1 MKKLTRY
8 SLLSLAAVLFA
19 GSLLNTS
26 PIAANADDDFI
37 VDLHSKTFLKVETG
51 EHFTVVLS
59 TDNEVF
65 TFGRNHLG
73 QLGIGSTEATLEVND
88 ITESFNLGASETIID
103 IAAGRHSTVAL
114 TSLNRIFTW
123 GSNSFGQLGNGT
135 TGVGLSPIDVTTGF
149 NPSNVA
155 VNKIV
160 AGDENVMVWLAGN
173 VVRIAGRN
181 DTGQLGQGNT
191 NIVSTVVA
199 VNFASLL
206 TGETIKD
213 VGIYAK
219 TAYTLTELGKVL
231 TWGDNGQKQVGNNGS
246 TTVNAP
252 VNITSNFGLTGGEKV
267 ISMAIGVNHAVA
279 VTSAYKVFFWGTN
292 SNYAIGEGLAV
303 NTVKNTPFNATSAF
317 IYQDGDNTD
326 GLGTHDYGYNT
337 YYKEPL
343 RVFAGND
350 STFFEVRAGESTDDE
365 PTPYYY
371 DEYEYYVVG
380 LGVYEGD
387 NYILGEDAVEDW
399 ETYVLQLDYVYWD
412 YYDEGYELIDFGFS
426 RTNLILLNSE
436 GDFTMSGSNA
446 YGQQGLG
453 YPSDGGEY
461 ENTNYSYNVRDFI
474 DYIYAYLP
482 TNLTLP
488 VDDYFYPAIGGM
500 TPALADEYYAIYGE
514 WANWGRLNPG
524 LLDYFFPEIYQSG
537 YSFNEK
543 EWSLFSDSELTF
555 MRQIIATLFENEVL
569 YESWIKTNELI
580 LEELDEEYGTE
591 TAYWIRYDMK
601 LYAEYGSYDVAD
613 GDEAYLDDET
623 ASLVSDTTE
632 LRLDFYR
639 ETITNVEGF
648 EQNVLQPFLNDVIA
662 EKDALIDSDLWLYY
676 FDDYYDENVL
686 DLGSDEIEF
695 LIQEGYEDDILA
707 IFAAFDELSDME
719 QLLIDEYH
727 YWGIYDELFNA
738 YYDYFADD
746 YADEL
751 YDFMYDVQEEDWY
764 LYYPLFENLEALE
777 ALLEKIND
785 LPSLS
790 FDRFTEIYTDFWGD
804 EYYDY
809 ETYEYWLHLNEL
821 LPLLKEGFPVFEQ
834 LKNVDENLL
843 QYDSEYDEYYF
854 DLEDIAAVIKM
865 FNDYTALSEDA
876 QDLLD
881 GEYIYWLY
889 ELALETL
896 ANYVEN
902 LLWDL
907 YNIEDESGTYGL
919 FANYDDVLAALAAF
933 EDLPEEALEYLDE
946 EATSY
951 YEYLLGLKEHLEE
964 GLDVYAQIVEIE
976 NFDFDDLSPE
986 DIEAIGDMYQAY
998 LALSPEAQQLL
1009 NPEYV
1014 DYLMS
1019 LTVEFVESNVSN
1031 LPETL
1036 EDFEATFNDLETKD
1050 QTIANLLAAWN
1061 AYQAMSEEM
1070 KELMDPEQRA
1080 HLEALYARYQELIK
1094 PNVDLGM
1101 IGLIILHLLAGT
1113 YFAFKKRDLLVPI
1126 VKE

>member
-8 SLLSLAAVLFA
+8 SILSLAAVLFA

-73 QLGIGSTEATLEVND
+73 QLGIGTTEETLEVND
-88 ITESFNLGASETIID
+88 ITDSFSLNAGESVVDID
-103 IAAGRHSTVAL
+103 AGWGFTVAL
-114 TSLNRIFTW
+114 TSANRIFAW
-123 GSNSFGQLGNGT
+123 GDPQVVQVAKGIVSS
-135 TGVGLSPIDVTTGF
+135 DAVTTPF
-149 NPSNVA
+149 DLTSELNPSNSV
-155 VNKIV
+155 VRKIV
-160 AGDENVMVWLAGN
+160 AGDSNIMVWTDTN
-173 VVRIAGRN
+173 VVRMAGGN
-181 DTGQLGQGNT
+181 NFGQLGQGNT
-191 NIVSTVVA
+191 TNTLGFVS
-199 VNFASLL
+199 VNWSTLL
-206 TGETIKD
+206 NGQTIKD
-213 VGIYAK
+213 VGIFAQ
-219 TAYTLTELGKVL
+219 TAYALTESGKVFA
-231 TWGDNGQKQVGNNGS
+231 WGNNAAKQVGNNGGAS
-246 TTVNAP
+246 VNSPAEL
-252 VNITSNFGLTGGEKV
+252 TFTGLAVGEKV
-267 ISMAIGVNHAVA
+267 VSVSIGVNHGVA
-279 VTSAYKVFFWGTN
+279 VTSAYNVFFWGTN
-292 SNYAIGEGLAV
+292 SNYAIGEGLAIG
-303 NTVKNTPFNATSAF
+303 TVKETPFNATSAF
-317 IYQDGDNTD
+317 IYNDDGENTY
-326 GLGTHDYGYNT
+326 GLGTHDWGYYT
-337 YYKEPL
+337 YYAQPL

-350 STFFEVRAGESTDDE
+350 STFFEVRQGESSDDE
-365 PTPYYY
+365 PTPYYS
-371 DEYEYYVVG
+371 ETLRLFAVG
-380 LGVYEGD
+380 LGVYEGQ
-387 NYILGEDAVEDW
+387 NYILGEEVYNGNYLLRLEYVNW
-399 ETYVLQLDYVYWD
+399 ETYY
-412 YYDEGYELIDFGFS
+412 EGYDLIDFGFS
-426 RTNLILLNSE
+426 RTNLILLNAD
-436 GDFTMSGSNA
+436 GDFTIYGSNL

-453 YPSDGGEY
+453 FISDGGEY
-461 ENTNYSYNVRDFI
+461 ENTNYSYNVRYFV

-482 TNLTLP
+482 TNLTAP
-488 VDDYFYPAIGGM
+488 IEDYFYPAPNGM
-500 TPALADEYYAIYGE
+500 TPTLANEYDAIFGKY
-514 WANWGRLNPG
+514 NNNDYRIQPG
-524 LLDYFFPEIYQSG
+524 ILDYFFPESYSTG
-537 YSFNEK
+537 YSFSEK
-543 EWSLFSDSELTF
+543 EWALFSSNELTL
-555 MRQIIATLFENEVL
+555 MRQIIATVFEDEVL
-569 YESWIKTNELI
+569 YDSYIRTNDQILDELDYYGREAASWIR
-580 LEELDEEYGTE
+580 D
-591 TAYWIRYDMK
+591 DMN
-601 LYAEYGSYDVAD
+601 LYANYGSYNIAWDDVV
-613 GDEAYLDDET
+613 YLDDET

-632 LRLDFYR
+632 VRLDFYR

-648 EQNVLQPFLNDVIA
+648 EQDVLQPFLNDVIA
-662 EKDALIDSDLWLYY
+662 EKDALIDSNLYLY
-676 FDDYYDENVL
+676 SFDDYYNENIL
-686 DLGSDEIEF
+686 ELESDEIEF
-695 LIQEGYEDDILA
+695 LIEEGYEDDILA

-719 QLLIDEYH
+719 QLLIDEYN
-727 YWGIYDELFNA
+727 YYGIYEELFDA
-738 YYDYFADD
+738 YYYYFVDD
-746 YADEL
+746 YSDEL

-764 LYYPLFENLEALE
+764 WYYPLFENLEALE
-777 ALLEKIND
+777 ALLEKISTLPTISYD
-785 LPSLS
+785 L
-790 FDRFTEIYTDFWGD
+790 FTDIYTDFWGE

-854 DLEDIAAVIKM
+854 ELEDIAAVIKM
-865 FNDYTALSEDA
+865 FNDYNALSEEA

-902 LLWDL
+902 LLWNL
-907 YNIEDESGTYGL
+907 YDIEDEAGTYGL

-946 EATSY
+946 EAISY
-951 YEYLLGLKEHLEE
+951 YEYLLGLKEYLEE
-964 GLDVYAQIVEIE
+964 GLDVYAQIIEIE

-1009 NPEYV
+1009 DPEYV

-1036 EDFEATFNDLETKD
+1036 EDFEAAFNDPETKD
-1050 QTIANLLAAWN
+1050 QTIADLLAAWN